1 MRRLFT
7 LALSLFAAWSKASDD
22 VRILNAIAQVETG
35 NDPYAVGDRGQSL
48 GRYQLGDRAW
58 AEANDWL
65 NRQGKKTVP
74 RSDWHNQR
82 QQDKVAAAFLQVCR
96 DRFTRFGVPN
106 PTVAQLA
113 TVWNLGFQ
121 GARQRGFRPTDYGL
135 RVSNLYFAR

>member
-1 MRRLFT
+1 MRRLLTFT
-7 LALSLFAAWSKASDD
+7 LSLFAAWSKASDD
-22 VRILNAIAQVETG
+22 TRILEAIAQVETG
-35 NDPYAVGDRGQSL
+35 NDPYAIGDRGHSL
-48 GRYQLGDRAW
+48 GRYQIGDRAW

-74 RSDWHNQR
+74 RSDWHNPR

-96 DRFTRFGVPN
+96 DRFTRYGVPN

-121 GARQRGFRPTDYGL
+121 GARNRRFRPTDYGL